1 MAKNTV
7 ITRKKRGPAPTGKGQ
22 LVGVRVL
29 PPLMA
34 KLDGWIGKQD
44 DSPTRPEAIRR
55 LVEKGL
61 SLKPLPPGKPHKGAE
76 RAKEMAMDVVRKKLA
91 GLPEG
96 EKAIRKARLLK
107 RPGQS
112 KP

>member
-61 SLKPLPPGKPHKGAE
+61 SLSHCHLANLT
-76 RAKEMAMDVVRKKLA
+76 KEPSVQ
-91 GLPEG
+91 
-96 EKAIRKARLLK
+96 K
-107 RPGQS
+107 RWQWMW
-112 KP
+112 